1 MDRLKV
7 KRLIFLRPSSWLSGP
22 CYAGGLQKHAHFGL
36 PRPAALIMSRSA
48 GIGRRAVLLWR
59 EGWRMGQVKGSAYKA
74 GYLYSESKFGL
85 TIHCCSCCCHRSEHA
100 PPSSNAYL
108 QPPDLTER
116 MGSRPGAW
124 QQSLHAVSKGEGGR
138 QVERVLTLY
147 LGHPDYP
154 VLRPL
159 FGTSRLETST
169 HPTLP
174 SFLIPSPGHEPS
186 LHAAH
191 AASASSLLPLPTWLG
206 RINLGNKEK
215 TLQV

>member
-1 MDRLKV
+1 MAFRAL
-7 KRLIFLRPSSWLSGP
+7 LRRGTPKTRPLWTASTSSVNYVAVGW
-22 CYAGGLQKHAHFGL
+22 H
-36 PRPAALIMSRSA
+36 RST
-48 GIGRRAVLLWR
+48 GCIVMERRVEDGTGQGQRIQSWVLVLRVEIW
-59 EGWRMGQVKGSAYKA
+59 SDY
-74 GYLYSESKFGL
+74 
-85 TIHCCSCCCHRSEHA
+85 THCCSCCCHRSEHA
-100 PPSSNAYL
+100 PSSNAYL